1 MPRRR
6 QKTATKA
13 PSLWLVTYCDL
24 VTLLLSF
31 FVLLIS
37 MAVVDERRKDDVLQT
52 VRGSLGIGTAIST
65 PLSDKNTPKPVAP
78 GAFDLPADELEPLR
92 DMLWENPTE
101 DLTLQS
107 NRYVQ
112 IISINADVLFAPGE
126 TALRPEGRT
135 LLGRVVPV
143 LSNLNYP
150 ILLAG
155 HASPTRDEV
164 KIYRVSLDPYEF
176 SPTWEISFLRIMS
189 VYEFFKDAGLPA
201 DKLMVEGFGE
211 YRPRVSNN
219 TAAGRDAN
227 RRVDI
232 VLDKRNGETKLPG
245 DLENESGG
253 RKAYEQKGFIFD
265 VTPPPAEP
273 GE

>member
-6 QKTATKA
+6 QKTAAKA
-13 PSLWLVTYCDL
+13 PSLWLITYCDL

-37 MAVVDERRKDDVLQT
+37 MAVVDERRKDDVLTT
-52 VRGSLGIGTAIST
+52 VRSSLGIGTAFTT

-78 GAFDLPADELEPLR
+78 GVFDLPVDELEPLR

-126 TALRPEGRT
+126 TTLRPEGRI
-135 LLGRVVPV
+135 LLGRIVPI
-143 LSNLNYP
+143 LSNLSYP

-189 VYEFFKDAGLPA
+189 VYEFFKEAGLAA

-219 TAAGRDAN
+219 TIAGREAN

-232 VLDKRNGETKLPG
+232 VLDKRNGEAKLPG
-245 DLENESGG
+245 DLEPDSGG

-265 VTPPPAEP
+265 VTPPSAET